1 MPWKVNCSRNR
12 GYWKERTGFLE
23 KESLPE
29 NRMIRKERMVYDMI
43 CWRLEEGG
51 VLGTKKEKLPKWC
64 AVGDDVPY
72 ESSLLQ
78 KRNILVEAG
87 NLASK
92 HLLDGAVARGLQVG
106 GPLHPILDRSLPA
119 PGQKPRHLTAARALD
134 QSSHLTSDIVLHIVI
149 RLSSL
154 LTNDIFLH
162 VVIRFSSLLT
172 SDIVLHVVVRLSANG
187 GDPSRL

>member
-1 MPWKVNCSRNR
+1 
-12 GYWKERTGFLE
+12 
-23 KESLPE
+23 
-29 NRMIRKERMVYDMI
+29 MIRKERMVYDMI

-134 QSSHLTSDIVLHIVI
+134 QSSHLTSDSFFAYSYQTFFSPYQ
-149 RLSSL
+149 RYFFACSYQ
-154 LTNDIFLH
+154 IF
-162 VVIRFSSLLT
+162 FS
-172 SDIVLHVVVRLSANG
+172 
-187 GDPSRL
+187 PY